1 MQDFRTNSYTEH
13 ERHTLLVKTIRDYAI
28 YMLDRQGRVTS
39 WNAGAQR
46 FKGYSADEIIG
57 EHFSRFYTPEEKAA
71 GVPATALETSART
84 GVFETEGWR
93 VRKDG
98 TRFWAHV
105 VIDPIRDP
113 NGELVG
119 YAKVTR
125 DLTDRKKA
133 EDALRRSEE
142 QFKFLVQGVTDYA
155 IYMLDPEGRITN
167 WNAGAQRI
175 KGYAPEEIIGEHFS
189 RFYTEEDRARGEP
202 QRSLATASR
211 EGKFEV
217 EAWRVRKDGTRFWA
231 HVIMDAL
238 RDDDGQLQGF
248 AKITRDITE
257 RKQNQEA
264 LERARDALFQSQKT
278 EAIGRLTGGVAHDFN
293 NLLMA
298 VLGSLELLGKRLP
311 NDDKMRALLNNAI
324 QGAQRGA
331 ALTQRMLSFARRQE
345 VKLEPVEVV
354 GLVRGMSDLLERSL
368 VSGIVIETRFPLRLP
383 LVMVDPNQFETALL
397 NLVVNARDAM
407 PDGGRITIGARAWD
421 EGPAGLKDAKNGFVC
436 VSVDDTGHGMDEET
450 LARATE
456 PFYTTKGVG
465 KGTGLGLP
473 MVQGMLEQFGGKL
486 VIETGVGKGTSVQ
499 LWLPV
504 ADAQQAAGVTFQ
516 QEESRQPGQS
526 LTILAVDD
534 DSLVLWNTVAMLE
547 DLGHTV
553 VQARG
558 GKFALEAI
566 GRQRIDLVITD
577 HIMPLMTG
585 LQLAEA
591 VRKDH
596 PRMPILLATG
606 YAELPAGSQWPR
618 IAKPFGQADLARAIA
633 EVTRVS

>member
-1 MQDFRTNSYTEH
+1 MKNNSSSSY
-13 ERHTLLVKTIRDYAI
+13 K
-28 YMLDRQGRVTS
+28 
-39 WNAGAQR
+39 
-46 FKGYSADEIIG
+46 
-57 EHFSRFYTPEEKAA
+57 
-71 GVPATALETSART
+71 
-84 GVFETEGWR
+84 
-93 VRKDG
+93 
-98 TRFWAHV
+98 
-105 VIDPIRDP
+105 
-113 NGELVG
+113 
-119 YAKVTR
+119 
-125 DLTDRKKA
+125 
-133 EDALRRSEE
+133 
-142 QFKFLVQGVTDYA
+142 GVTDYA

-175 KGYAPEEIIGEHFS
+175 KGYAPEEIIGQHFS
-189 RFYTEEDRARGEP
+189 SFYTEEDRDARRAAAQLGHCR
-202 QRSLATASR
+202 Q

-231 HVIMDAL
+231 HVIIDAL
-238 RDDDGQLQGF
+238 RDDNGQLQGF

-257 RKQNQEA
+257 RKQNQDA
-264 LERARDALFQSQKT
+264 LERAREALFQSQKT

-298 VLGSLELLGKRLP
+298 VLGSLELLRKRLP
-311 NDDKMRALLNNAI
+311 NDDKMRALLNNAV

-345 VKLEPVEVV
+345 VQLEPVEVV

-407 PDGGRITIGARAWD
+407 PDGGRITIGAQLWD
-421 EGPAGLKDAKNGFVC
+421 EGPAGLEKAKNGFVC
-436 VSVDDTGHGMDEET
+436 VSVDDTGHGMDQET

-456 PFYTTKGVG
+456 PFFTTKGVG

-486 VIETGVGKGTSVQ
+486 VIETGMGKGTSVQ

-504 ADAQQAAGVTFQ
+504 ADEQRAAGVAFQ
-516 QEESRQPGQS
+516 DKESRQSGRS
-526 LTILAVDD
+526 LNILAVDD

-547 DLGHTV
+547 DMGHTV
-553 VQARG
+553 FQARG
-558 GKFALEAI
+558 GKFALEVI

-591 VRKDH
+591 VRNDH

-618 IAKPFGQADLARAIA
+618 IAKPFAQDDLARAIA
-633 EVTRVS
+633 DVTRVS